1 MSELL
6 DIAISTAFTMF
17 IGDPAER
24 NMRCVSAIVPVR
36 QCIEDHGLA
45 NCNRVRAQ
53 ARQQCADQHRADEYS
68 ACMFFAS
75 PRNAGVAHCEGLRRG

>member
-1 MSELL
+1 MRELL

-17 IGDPAER
+17 IGDPDER

-36 QCIEDHGLA
+36 KCIEDYGLA
-45 NCNRVRAQ
+45 QCNLVRAQ
-53 ARQQCADQHRADEYS
+53 ARQQCADQHLDDKYS

-75 PRNAGVAHCEGLRRG
+75 PRNAGVAYCEGLRRG

>member
-6 DIAISTAFTMF
+6 AIAKSIAFTMF

-36 QCIEDHGLA
+36 QCIEDYGRA
-45 NCNRVRAQ
+45 KCNLVRAQ
-53 ARQQCADQHRADEYS
+53 ARQKCAYNHRYDEYL

-75 PRNAGVAHCEGLRRG
+75 PRNAGVAYCEGLLRG